1 MVLALGTVKWFDP
14 SRGYG
19 FIAPDNGSKEIF
31 VHMSALNR
39 VGMTTLVE
47 GQRIEYHPVTTERG
61 GHERAEK
68 LKAAQQKP

>member
-1 MVLALGTVKWFDP
+1 LALGTVKWFDP

-19 FIAPDNGSKEIF
+19 FIAPDNGSNEIF

-47 GQRIEYHPVTTERG
+47 GQRIEYQAVVTERG
-61 GHERAEK
+61 AYQRAEK
-68 LKAAQQKP
+68 LKTA

>member
-19 FIAPDNGSKEIF
+19 FIAPDLGSKEIF

-47 GQRIEYHPVTTERG
+47 GQRIEYQPVTAERG

-68 LKAAQQKP
+68 LKRA

>member
-47 GQRIEYHPVTTERG
+47 GQRIEYQPVTAERG

-68 LKAAQQKP
+68 LKRA

>member
-19 FIAPDNGSKEIF
+19 FIAPDQGSKEIF

-47 GQRIEYHPVTTERG
+47 GQRIEYQPVTAERG

-68 LKAAQQKP
+68 LKRA